1 MPEQNSELFQS
12 LLNHAV
18 NNKKNPDGI
27 PSYTD
32 ESGKTY
38 PFLGQGSFGAV
49 YEDPD
54 DPTKVFKIVQDNYVP
69 DPKKTFYDEVDNMM
83 MANMEAPGMTP
94 QLYESTWDPN
104 KNLGILHLEK
114 IPGKAQNASRQAIIG
129 HVNAINDFRDQTGTM
144 QMDPHRGNYMWDWAT
159 NSGKLV
165 DLGWLTKTPDSPESL
180 FTRLSIGQA
189 AFDTGGNPDAADI
202 FYESGKKMYDKQD
215 YSGLKDLVEQGE
227 SLYSTLNP
235 NSEYTDVFKNQY
247 PNAWKEQKF
256 SSPALEQPVTPAPKI
271 QQPEQGL
278 NIFNFKN
285 IDLKTAAER
294 IKTGARSGLQVG
306 ALDLIPSPEVIRQ
319 LGENPN
325 NPAQAATTFAQ
336 EFAAGV
342 PVAAGIGAATAAVP
356 ALGNIIPPVAGGLAL
371 INTGQTANQVY
382 KQATGKDWI
391 TRNQPRPFVSTT
403 PSETPQLVGRM
414 GTAILNGKEIK
425 VPWGSV
431 AGIEKVGK
439 PWWDTVGTPIR
450 RAVDAISTGSALSW
464 ADRNTINRITR
475 PVRRSATTSRPQK
488 IDLGNEKRYAI
499 RPQKIDLENEGRY
512 AIRQIMRGQIPW
524 WPK

>member
-1 MPEQNSELFQS
+1 MPELNSDLFQN

-18 NNKKNPDGI
+18 SNKRNPDGI
-27 PSYTD
+27 SSYTD
-32 ESGKTY
+32 SEGKTY
-38 PFLGQGSFGAV
+38 SFLGQGSFGAV

-54 DPTKVFKIVQDNYVP
+54 DPTKVFKIIQDNYVP

-83 MANMEAPGMTP
+83 MANIDAPGMTP

-114 IPGKAQNASRQAIIG
+114 IPGKAQINSRDSMIG
-129 HVNAINDFRDQTGTM
+129 HINAINDFRNQTGTI
-144 QMDPHRGNYMWDWAT
+144 QMDPHRGNFMWDWNT
-159 NSGKLV
+159 NSGKLI
-165 DLGWLTKTPDSPESL
+165 DLGWLDKNADSQESL
-180 FTRLSIGQA
+180 FTRLAIGQA
-189 AFDTGGNPDAADI
+189 AFENGGNEDAADI
-202 FYESGKKMYDKQD
+202 FYGIGKEMHDKKD
-215 YSGLKDLVEQGE
+215 FAGLKDLVEQAE
-227 SLYSTLNP
+227 SLYPTLDP
-235 NSEYTDVFKNQY
+235 TSKYTNVFKNNY

-256 SSPALEQPVTPAPKI
+256 NSPSINKPNKADYSTELTNQK
-271 QQPEQGL
+271 
-278 NIFNFKN
+278 NNFFDLKN
-285 IDLKTAAER
+285 IDLKLTPENISKGAGTA
-294 IKTGARSGLQVG
+294 LQVG
-306 ALDLIPSPEVIRQ
+306 ALDLIPSPQVIRQ

-342 PVAAGIGAATAAVP
+342 PVAAGIGATTAAVP

-371 INTGQTANQVY
+371 INAGQTANQVY

-431 AGIEKVGK
+431 AGIEKVGR

-450 RAVDAISTGSALSW
+450 RAVDAISTGSALSP
-464 ADRNTINRITR
+464 AGGNTINKTKR
-475 PVRRSATTSRPQK
+475 PVNRPVNTSKTQRINLK
-488 IDLGNEKRYAI
+488 
-499 RPQKIDLENEGRY
+499 NEGKY
-512 AIRQIMRGQIPW
+512 AFGQIMKGQIPW